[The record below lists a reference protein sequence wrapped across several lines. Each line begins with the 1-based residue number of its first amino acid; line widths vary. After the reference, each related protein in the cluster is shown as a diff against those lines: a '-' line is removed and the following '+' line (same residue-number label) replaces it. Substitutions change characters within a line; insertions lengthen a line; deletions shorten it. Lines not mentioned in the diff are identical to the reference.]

1 MKARIIGTG
10 SYAPIHMMKN
20 DDLAQLVET
29 NDEWI
34 QDHTGIKERRISD
47 QGTVQMASEAAR
59 KALENSNITVEEL
72 DMILVATV
80 TPDYSFPNTASLVQ
94 AQLGAKDIPCIDLSA
109 ACSGFLFAMNT
120 ANAYICSGM
129 YKTILV
135 IGAETLSKIIDWTDR
150 ATCILFGDGAGAVVM
165 QAAESGIIAMEM
177 GSDGSKGMVLYCEG
191 RPLKNSITNQENPTG
206 YQYGHAA
213 RKEET
218 LTGYQYGHAARKEET
233 DGEKLRMNGSDV
245 FKFAVRRIP
254 ETIHKTLELAG
265 MTVDQVDHFVLHQ
278 ANRRILEAA
287 ARRLNLPM
295 EKIPMNIDRYGN
307 IAAASIPIL
316 LDELNRSGKLKR
328 GQYVMTS
335 GFGAGLSWGSAL
347 LEW

>member
-1 MKARIIGTG
+1 MNARIIGTG
-10 SYAPIHMMKN
+10 SYAPIHVMKN
-20 DDLAQLVET
+20 DDLAKLVET

-47 QGTVQMASEAAR
+47 QGTVHMASEAAR
-59 KALENSNITVEEL
+59 KALEDSNVAVDEL

-94 AQLGAKDIPCIDLSA
+94 AQLGAQDIPCIDLSA

-150 ATCILFGDGAGAVVM
+150 STCILFGDGAGAVVM
-165 QAAESGIIAMEM
+165 QAAKSGIIAMEM
-177 GSDGSKGMVLYCEG
+177 GSDGAKGMVLYCEG
-191 RPLKNSITNQENPTG
+191 RPLKNTITDTG
-206 YQYGHAA
+206 SQYGHAA
-213 RKEET
+213 SKEET
-218 LTGYQYGHAARKEET
+218 S
-233 DGEKLRMNGSDV
+233 GEKLCMDGSDV

-254 ETIHKTLELAG
+254 DTIRKTLELAG
-265 MTVDQVDHFVLHQ
+265 MTIDQVDHFVLHQ

-295 EKIPMNIDRYGN
+295 EKFPMNIDRYGN

>member
-10 SYAPIHMMKN
+10 SYAPIHTMRN

-59 KALENSNITVEEL
+59 KALEDSDITVAGL

-150 ATCILFGDGAGAVVM
+150 STCILFGDGAGAVVM
-165 QAAESGIIAMEM
+165 QAAETGIMAMEM

-191 RPLKNSITNQENPTG
+191 RPLKNPITEQEV
-206 YQYGHAA
+206 
-213 RKEET
+213 
-218 LTGYQYGHAARKEET
+218 LTGYQYGHAAGKEET
-233 DGEKLRMNGSDV
+233 DGEKLHMDGSDV

-254 ETIHKTLELAG
+254 DTIHKTLELAG

-287 ARRLNLPM
+287 ARRLDLPI
-295 EKIPMNIDRYGN
+295 EKFPMNIDRYGN

-316 LDELNRSGKLKR
+316 LDELNHSGKLER
-328 GQYVMTS
+328 GQYVLTS

-347 LEW
+347 MQW